1 MATYLLGQLR
11 RTVVLTGDPAIEA
24 LEAEVLG
31 YANVAQIAPLVAGAV
46 GGDPPIVV
54 PFRMATPLGEV
65 AMFTTLTTFG
75 TPLDVTLDELA
86 AELFYP
92 ADDESADRL
101 RELAGS
107 LRV

>member
-24 LEAEVLG
+24 LETEVLG
-31 YANVAQIAPLVAGAV
+31 CPSVAQIAPLVAGAV

-54 PFRMATPLGEV
+54 PFRMSTPLGEV

-75 TPLDVTLDELA
+75 TPLDVTVDELA
-86 AELFYP
+86 LEMFSP
-92 ADDESADRL
+92 ADDRSAATL
-101 RELAGS
+101 RELAGATA
-107 LRV
+107 